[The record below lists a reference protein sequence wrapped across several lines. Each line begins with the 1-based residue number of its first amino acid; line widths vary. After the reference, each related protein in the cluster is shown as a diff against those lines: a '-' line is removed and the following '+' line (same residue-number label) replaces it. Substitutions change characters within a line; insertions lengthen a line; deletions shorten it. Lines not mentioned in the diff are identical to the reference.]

1 MTETGGNSTVV
12 RWRDSL
18 IVRVLALCVV
28 LVLCLLGAVYFLTG
42 HYFQQVVRSIEQR
55 AAEIAQTVKI
65 ELDAHPEEYID
76 LEQMPDNL
84 LIALE
89 EGVPIEI
96 RPVTEVE
103 APNTITPRVTDEGYY
118 FEVEQNIQLQDGSW
132 VELKIQLDM
141 DPQTEL
147 VRAFKNRFLMALTA
161 VFM

>member
-1 MTETGGNSTVV
+1 MVDVTETGGNSTVV

-65 ELDAHPEEYID
+65 ELDAHPEEYND

-96 RPVTEVE
+96 RTVT
-103 APNTITPRVTDEGYY
+103 
-118 FEVEQNIQLQDGSW
+118 
-132 VELKIQLDM
+132 
-141 DPQTEL
+141 
-147 VRAFKNRFLMALTA
+147 
-161 VFM
+161 